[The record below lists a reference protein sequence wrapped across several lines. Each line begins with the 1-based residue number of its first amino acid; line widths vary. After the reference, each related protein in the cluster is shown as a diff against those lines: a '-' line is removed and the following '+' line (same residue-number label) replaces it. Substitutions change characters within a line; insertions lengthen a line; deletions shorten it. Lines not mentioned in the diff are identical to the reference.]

1 MNVKS
6 ETLERLLIDHAAG
19 ALEPDVG
26 ELLDAWLTH
35 DPQAAATASELRE
48 TMDLAQQVLRRKR
61 PEPLPPL
68 QVRPAQPRRRWRLSR
83 LLVHA
88 ACAAAGFLAALAVAD
103 KVVVPPSPPVR
114 IVRLAAEPPARE
126 VAAASSFWTMEN
138 LYQPRSH
145 SRSAPANR
153 TRVIWTSPVKPP
165 EIRGEP

>member
-26 ELLDAWLTH
+26 ELLDAWLIQN
-35 DPQAAATASELRE
+35 PQAAATASELRE

-68 QVRPAQPRRRWRLSR
+68 QVRPAPPRRRWRLSR
-83 LLVHA
+83 LLVPA
-88 ACAAAGFLAALAVAD
+88 ACAAAGFVAALAVANAIFP
-103 KVVVPPSPPVR
+103 PPSPPVR
-114 IVRLAAEPPARE
+114 IVRLPVEEPKRG